1 MTDARDGS
9 SRTIRQFHF
18 LTWPEDT
25 EVPRQADHF
34 IDLIGQVCTIQSVRE
49 SLARA
54 KLNKIFQVHKTR
66 ELFGVSGPICV
77 HCSSGVG
84 RTGVFLGLTIILERL
99 RCEGEIDIF
108 QVVKL
113 MR

>member
-34 IDLIGQVCTIQSVRE
+34 IDLIGQVSPGIPDEV
-49 SLARA
+49 L
-54 KLNKIFQVHKTR
+54 KIFQVHKTR

>member
-34 IDLIGQVCTIQSVRE
+34 IDLIGQVRNCPG
-49 SLARA
+49 
-54 KLNKIFQVHKTR
+54 F
-66 ELFGVSGPICV
+66 P
-77 HCSSGVG
+77 
-84 RTGVFLGLTIILERL
+84 
-99 RCEGEIDIF
+99 D
-108 QVVKL
+108 
-113 MR
+113 

>member
-34 IDLIGQVCTIQSVRE
+34 IDLIGQVCTIR
-49 SLARA
+49 
-54 KLNKIFQVHKTR
+54 TR
-66 ELFGVSGPICV
+66 FPECPENPGEGKVEQNI
-77 HCSSGVG
+77 
-84 RTGVFLGLTIILERL
+84 LGS
-99 RCEGEIDIF
+99 
-108 QVVKL
+108 
-113 MR
+113 

>member
-34 IDLIGQVCTIQSVRE
+34 IDLIGQVRHSAIHSE
-49 SLARA
+49 
-54 KLNKIFQVHKTR
+54 
-66 ELFGVSGPICV
+66 ELSWD
-77 HCSSGVG
+77 S
-84 RTGVFLGLTIILERL
+84 
-99 RCEGEIDIF
+99 
-108 QVVKL
+108 
-113 MR
+113 

>member
-34 IDLIGQVCTIQSVRE
+34 IDLIGQVRKCPGFPD
-49 SLARA
+49 
-54 KLNKIFQVHKTR
+54 LNGSRNIN
-66 ELFGVSGPICV
+66 IC
-77 HCSSGVG
+77 
-84 RTGVFLGLTIILERL
+84 LGS
-99 RCEGEIDIF
+99 
-108 QVVKL
+108 
-113 MR
+113 

>member
-34 IDLIGQVCTIQSVRE
+34 IDLIGQVCTIRSVRE
-49 SLARA
+49 SLVRT
-54 KLNKIFQVHKTR
+54 KLKKMF
-66 ELFGVSGPICV
+66 
-77 HCSSGVG
+77 
-84 RTGVFLGLTIILERL
+84 
-99 RCEGEIDIF
+99 
-108 QVVKL
+108 
-113 MR
+113 

>member
-34 IDLIGQVCTIQSVRE
+34 IDLIGQVGNHRFRIQG
-49 SLARA
+49 SLT
-54 KLNKIFQVHKTR
+54 LLVIY
-66 ELFGVSGPICV
+66 L
-77 HCSSGVG
+77 
-84 RTGVFLGLTIILERL
+84 
-99 RCEGEIDIF
+99 
-108 QVVKL
+108 
-113 MR
+113 

>member
-34 IDLIGQVCTIQSVRE
+34 IDLIGQVRFVPYDLVWE
-49 SLARA
+49 SLI
-54 KLNKIFQVHKTR
+54 KF
-66 ELFGVSGPICV
+66 
-77 HCSSGVG
+77 
-84 RTGVFLGLTIILERL
+84 
-99 RCEGEIDIF
+99 
-108 QVVKL
+108 
-113 MR
+113 